1 MNEYK
6 LIIPVFGSINLTICA
21 ENLEE
26 TLNILASK
34 QADLEMIPHG
44 HLEMELSK
52 ILVIENK
59 TNESN

>member
-21 ENLEE
+21 ESIEE
-26 TLNILASK
+26 ALNILVSK

-44 HLEMELSK
+44 HIEMELSK